1 MTKIESVLVFLSPH
15 NIKDGVDIGLGLTV
29 IIDPMPENKED
40 IIQIGYDIMAA
51 VMAYNWK

>member
-1 MTKIESVLVFLSPH
+1 MTKIESVRVFLSPH
-15 NIKDGVDIGLGLTV
+15 NIKDEVDVGPSLAV

-40 IIQIGYDIMAA
+40 IIQIGYDIKAA

>member
-1 MTKIESVLVFLSPH
+1 MSKIESVRVFMSPH
-15 NIKDGVDIGLGLTV
+15 YIKDGVDIGPGLAV

-40 IIQIGYDIMAA
+40 IIQMGDDIKAA